1 MKYLLMIYLNPSVME
16 AMSEEEQ
23 QAVFKAHDD
32 FQALTRESGELVG
45 FAALTDTGE
54 ATVVRVQDG
63 TPTVTDGPYL
73 EAKEHLAGYYV
84 VECEA
89 LDRAQALAAL
99 MPEAGWNG
107 VEVRAV
113 MNAGGMEM

>member
-1 MKYLLMIYLNPSVME
+1 MKYLLMIYMNPSVME

-45 FAALTDTGE
+45 FAALAGADQ

-63 TPTVTDGPYL
+63 APTVTDGPYL
-73 EAKEHLAGYYV
+73 EAKEQFAGYYE
-84 VECEA
+84 VECETP
-89 LDRAQALAAL
+89 DRAQALAAI
-99 MPEAGWNG
+99 MPEARMMG

-113 MNAGGMEM
+113 MNAAGMEM

>member
-1 MKYLLMIYLNPSVME
+1 MKYLLMIWLNPTVME
-16 AMSEEEQ
+16 AMTEEEQ
-23 QAVFKAHDD
+23 QAVIKAHDD
-32 FQALTRESGELVG
+32 FQALTRESGEFVG
-45 FAALTDTGE
+45 FAALTAAGE
-54 ATVVRVQDG
+54 AAVVRVKDG

-73 EAKEHLAGYYV
+73 ESKEQFAGYYV
-84 VECEA
+84 VECETPG
-89 LDRAQALAAL
+89 RAHELAAL

>member
-1 MKYLLMIYLNPSVME
+1 MKYLLMIWLNPTVME
-16 AMSEEEQ
+16 GMTEDEQ
-23 QAVFKAHDD
+23 QAVFKAHDE

-45 FAALTDTGE
+45 FAALAAASE
-54 ATVVRVQDG
+54 AAVVRVQDG

-73 EAKEHLAGYYV
+73 ESKEQFAGYYE
-84 VECEA
+84 VECETPA
-89 LDRAQALAAL
+89 RAHELAAL